1 MALNIKNAE
10 VERLAREV
18 ADITGES
25 KTEAVRK
32 ALQERRA
39 RLGQG
44 VRRSRPERW
53 LAFLEEEAWATLPA
67 SERGRRLTKDEEEQ
81 ILGFAPEAT

>member
-1 MALNIKNAE
+1 MPLNIKNPE
-10 VERLAREV
+10 VEQLAREV
-18 ADITGES
+18 ADLTGET

-39 RLGQG
+39 RLATAVARGK
-44 VRRSRPERW
+44 RERW
-53 LAFLEEEAWATLPA
+53 LAFLEEEVWPTLPA

-81 ILGFAPEAT
+81 ILGFGADGT